1 MDSRRVGVLRGG
13 KGKSRIGMWGM
24 VHVTRSH
31 IAWETEQQIQ
41 ARDAGA
47 DALISYLVSRK
58 GVKMKGLV
66 EAGIILPIYG

>member
-24 VHVTRSH
+24 VHVTQSH
-31 IAWETEQQIQ
+31 IAWETEQQVQ
-41 ARDAGA
+41 ACDAGP
-47 DALISYLVSRK
+47 DALTSYLVSRK